1 LLVAG
6 FQTLA
11 TIFYDL
17 MVKASQILTIA
28 QNHKSAEVRREA
40 KEAIP

>member
-6 FQTLA
+6 FQKPA

-17 MVKASQILTIA
+17 MVKASQILTVA
-28 QNHKSAEVRREA
+28 QNYKSAEVRREA
-40 KEAIP
+40 GKAIP